1 MRVHFLKK
9 KFHKNDKVLSVKHTH
24 FPLETPYI
32 NTVPVNQQPP
42 YPGDENLERRIRSL
56 IRWNAMAMVVRA
68 NTREPGIGGH
78 ISTYASSANLL
89 EVAFHHFFKGSDLIF
104 FQGHASPGI
113 YARAFLEGRFS
124 ETQLENFRRELQPGG
139 GLSSYP
145 HPYLMPDFWE
155 FPTVSMGL
163 SPLQAIYQARFNR
176 YLRDRGLKNT
186 DGVRVWSFLGDGEMD
201 EPESM
206 GSLTIA
212 AREGLDNLTFVINCN
227 LQRLDGPVRGNG
239 KIIQELESLF
249 RGAGWNVIKVIWG
262 RDWDPLLAKDE
273 KGLLKERMMEAM
285 DGDYQKYVVEPG
297 SYTRQHFFGSPEL
310 LKIVGNLTDDQIRK
324 LGRGGHDSQK
334 IYAAFKSAV
343 DHQGAPTVILAK
355 TIKGYGLGEASEGRN
370 MTHQQKKLSEQE
382 LKNFRDRFD
391 IPISDKN
398 LKAAPFYRPPSSS
411 EEIQYLLEKR
421 KNLGGFVPQRKS
433 KRKSFSTFEVFE
445 KDFQEFLEGTPEGR
459 EVSTTMAFASFLSK
473 LLRHP
478 QLGKKI
484 VPILPDEARTFGMDP
499 LFRQIGIYS
508 SLGQLYEPVDSK
520 MVLYYKES
528 REGQLIEEGITEAG
542 AVSSFIAAGTAEAS
556 HGEAMIP
563 FYIFYS
569 MFGFQRIGDLIWSL
583 QDSRCRGF
591 LLGGTAGRTTLAGE
605 GLQHQ
610 DGHSHLFASAY
621 PRIKSYEPAFAYEI
635 LVLIQ
640 EGIREMYEKGEEI
653 VYYLTLQNENYR
665 MLPAPKDFEK
675 VRKGI
680 LRGVYPLTDV
690 GKSRVHLL
698 GSGAI
703 LMEVLKAQKILGK
716 DHKVSATVWSVTSFC
731 ELRREALE
739 AEQWNINHPQES
751 KKIPWISTLFKDA
764 DVVVAATDNVKAVPD
779 QIARWVPHFYSL
791 GTDGL
796 GRSESRKDLRRFF
809 EVDAESIVKAT
820 LFLLP

>member
-1 MRVHFLKK
+1 MFQR
-9 KFHKNDKVLSVKHTH
+9 TC
-24 FPLETPYI
+24 FPFETPYI
-32 NTVPVNQQPP
+32 NTISADEQPA
-42 YPGDENLERRIRSL
+42 YPGDENLERRMRSL

-68 NTREPGIGGH
+68 NTREPRIGGH

-89 EVAFHHFFKGSDLIF
+89 EVAFHHFFKGHEHPDGGDQIF

-113 YARAFLEGRFS
+113 YARSFLEGRLS
-124 ETQLENFRRELQPGG
+124 EVQLENFRRELQPGG

-176 YLRDRGLKNT
+176 YLRDRGLKKT
-186 DGVRVWSFLGDGEMD
+186 EGQRVWAFLGDGEMD

-212 AREGLDNLTFVINCN
+212 AREGLDNLTFIINCN

-273 KGLLKERMMEAM
+273 KGLLKARMMEAV

-297 SYTRQHFFGSPEL
+297 AYTRQHFFGKSPEL
-310 LKIVGNLTDDQIRK
+310 LKIVEHLTDDQIRK

-343 DHQGAPTVILAK
+343 EHRGSPTVILAK
-355 TIKGYGLGEASEGRN
+355 TIKGYGLGEAGEGRN
-370 MTHQQKKLSEQE
+370 ITHQQKKLNEQE

-398 LKAAPFYRPPSSS
+398 LKTAPFYRPPSNS

-421 KNLGGFVPQRKS
+421 KNLGGFVPKRKTE
-433 KRKSFSTFEVFE
+433 KKSFSTFESR
-445 KDFQEFLEGTPEGR
+445 DFQEFLEGTPEGR
-459 EVSTTMAFASFLSK
+459 EVSTTMAFVSLLSK

-478 QLGKKI
+478 QLGKTI

-508 SLGQLYEPVDSK
+508 SVGQLYEPVDSK
-520 MVLYYKES
+520 MVLFYKES
-528 REGQLIEEGITEAG
+528 RDGQLIEEGITEAG

-556 HGEAMIP
+556 HGVPMIP

-569 MFGFQRIGDLIWSL
+569 MFGFQRIGDLLWSL

-591 LLGGTAGRTTLAGE
+591 LLGGTAGRTTLSGE

-640 EGIREMYEKGEEI
+640 EGIREMYERGEEI

-665 MLPAPKDFEK
+665 MLPAPQDFEK
-675 VRKGI
+675 VREGI
-680 LRGVYPLTDV
+680 LRGAYPLTDV
-690 GKSRVHLL
+690 GKSRIHLL
-698 GSGAI
+698 GSGSI
-703 LMEVLKAQKILGK
+703 LMEILKAQKILEEE
-716 DHKVSATVWSVTSFC
+716 HKVSATVWSVTSFC

-739 AEQWNINHPQES
+739 IEKWNRNHPEETQ
-751 KKIPWISTLFKDA
+751 KTPWVKTLFGEKDI
-764 DVVVAATDNVKAVPD
+764 VIAATDNVTLIPD
-779 QIARWVPHFYSL
+779 QIARWIPNFYSL

-809 EVDAESIVKAT
+809 EVDAEAIVKAT
-820 LFLLP
+820 LFKIEAC